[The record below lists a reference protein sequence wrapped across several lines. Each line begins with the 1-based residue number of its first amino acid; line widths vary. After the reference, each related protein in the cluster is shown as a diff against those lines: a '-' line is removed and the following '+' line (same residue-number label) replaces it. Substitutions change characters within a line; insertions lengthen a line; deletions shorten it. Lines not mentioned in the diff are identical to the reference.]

1 MGHYC
6 ADAYMY
12 GTVGTMFNLTPKRF
26 AQQLPKDLDD
36 TRLKAVL
43 DGKPT
48 LEAVCAR
55 IRDGSIRRVIVL
67 CGAGISVNAGIP
79 DFRTKGTGLVM
90 RHVMHPSSYCTQN
103 LKTCSSTQYDNL
115 EEYGLPT
122 PESVF
127 DLDFFQKNPK
137 PFCTLAKTLFPD
149 VYVPKETQHA
159 HKTQE
164 IKLKYKPTRT
174 HHFLGLLDAKGI
186 LRRVFTQN
194 IDGLGRFDA
203 CCVFLPIFTTACLC
217 LTSTHNLTTHI
228 SNAQMQSTSL
238 GSRPTE

>member
-90 RHVMHPSSYCTQN
+90 RDVMHPSSYCTQN
-103 LKTCSSTQYDNL
+103 LLIHTVRQ
-115 EEYGLPT
+115 
-122 PESVF
+122 
-127 DLDFFQKNPK
+127 
-137 PFCTLAKTLFPD
+137 
-149 VYVPKETQHA
+149 
-159 HKTQE
+159 
-164 IKLKYKPTRT
+164 
-174 HHFLGLLDAKGI
+174 
-186 LRRVFTQN
+186 
-194 IDGLGRFDA
+194 LGRIWSADSGERF
-203 CCVFLPIFTTACLC
+203 
-217 LTSTHNLTTHI
+217 
-228 SNAQMQSTSL
+228 
-238 GSRPTE
+238 

>member
-36 TRLKAVL
+36 TRLKAVF
-43 DGKPT
+43 GSKPT

-90 RHVMHPSSYCTQN
+90 RDVMHHSSYCTQN
-103 LKTCSSTQYDNL
+103 LLIHTVRQ
-115 EEYGLPT
+115 
-122 PESVF
+122 
-127 DLDFFQKNPK
+127 
-137 PFCTLAKTLFPD
+137 
-149 VYVPKETQHA
+149 
-159 HKTQE
+159 
-164 IKLKYKPTRT
+164 
-174 HHFLGLLDAKGI
+174 
-186 LRRVFTQN
+186 
-194 IDGLGRFDA
+194 LGRIWSADSGERF
-203 CCVFLPIFTTACLC
+203 
-217 LTSTHNLTTHI
+217 
-228 SNAQMQSTSL
+228 
-238 GSRPTE
+238 